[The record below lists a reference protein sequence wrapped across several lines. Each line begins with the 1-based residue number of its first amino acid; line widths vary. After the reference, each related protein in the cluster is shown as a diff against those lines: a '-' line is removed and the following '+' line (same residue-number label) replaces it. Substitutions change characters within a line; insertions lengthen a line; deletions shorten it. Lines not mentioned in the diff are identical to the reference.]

1 MAKDFDYKT
10 ELVKIIGR
18 DQEFVLGSVK
28 VNNDTITRVS
38 TWNNKLSLYN
48 GSFMLGEDKQTSEV
62 LSSIFVVV
70 KALREDATQKI
81 LDINKEL
88 QRLAG
93 YDVKYYKPENW
104 RKSFD
109 TYSINRLMETLGD
122 YQNQLNRKKE
132 WLIKYTETERD
143 TKRKER

>member
-38 TWNNKLSLYN
+38 TWNNKLSIYN

-122 YQNQLNRKKE
+122 YQNQLNKE
-132 WLIKYTETERD
+132 KWLIKYTETERD

>member
-1 MAKDFDYKT
+1 MAKVFDYKT

-38 TWNNKLSLYN
+38 TWNNKLSIYN

-70 KALREDATQKI
+70 KALREDATKKI

-122 YQNQLNRKKE
+122 YQNQLNRKKNG
-132 WLIKYTETERD
+132 
-143 TKRKER
+143 

>member
-38 TWNNKLSLYN
+38 TWNNKLSIYN

-70 KALREDATQKI
+70 KALREDTTKKI

-122 YQNQLNRKKE
+122 YQNQLNRKKNG
-132 WLIKYTETERD
+132 
-143 TKRKER
+143 

>member
-10 ELVKIIGR
+10 ELVKIIGK
-18 DQEFVLGSVK
+18 DQEFILGSVK

-38 TWNNKLSLYN
+38 TWNNKLSIYN
-48 GSFMLGEDKQTSEV
+48 GSFLLGEDKQTSEV

-122 YQNQLNRKKE
+122 YQNQLNRKKNG
-132 WLIKYTETERD
+132 
-143 TKRKER
+143 

>member
-10 ELVKIIGR
+10 ELVKIIGK

-38 TWNNKLSLYN
+38 TWNNKLSIYN

-109 TYSINRLMETLGD
+109 TYSINQLMETLGD
-122 YQNQLNRKKE
+122 YQNQLNRKKNG
-132 WLIKYTETERD
+132 
-143 TKRKER
+143 

>member
-10 ELVKIIGR
+10 ELVKIIGK

-38 TWNNKLSLYN
+38 TWNNKLSIYN
-48 GSFMLGEDKQTSEV
+48 GAFMLEEDKQTSEV

-70 KALREDATQKI
+70 KALREDATKKI

-122 YQNQLNRKKE
+122 YQNQLNRKKNG
-132 WLIKYTETERD
+132 
-143 TKRKER
+143 

>member
-18 DQEFVLGSVK
+18 NQEFVLGSVK

-38 TWNNKLSLYN
+38 TWNNKLSIYN

-70 KALREDATQKI
+70 KALREDATKKI

-122 YQNQLNRKKE
+122 YQNQLNRKKNG
-132 WLIKYTETERD
+132 
-143 TKRKER
+143 

>member
-10 ELVKIIGR
+10 ELVKIIGK

-38 TWNNKLSLYN
+38 TWNNKLSIYN
-48 GSFMLGEDKQTSEV
+48 GSFMLGDDKQTSEV

-122 YQNQLNRKKE
+122 YQNHLNRKKNG
-132 WLIKYTETERD
+132 
-143 TKRKER
+143 

>member
-132 WLIKYTETERD
+132 WLIKYTETERN
-143 TKRKER
+143 TKRREL

>member
-38 TWNNKLSLYN
+38 TWNNKLSIYN

-62 LSSIFVVV
+62 LSSIFLFV

-122 YQNQLNRKKE
+122 YQNQLNRKKNG
-132 WLIKYTETERD
+132 
-143 TKRKER
+143 

>member
-10 ELVKIIGR
+10 ELVKIIGK

-38 TWNNKLSLYN
+38 TWNNKLSIYN

-122 YQNQLNRKKE
+122 YQNQLNRKKNG
-132 WLIKYTETERD
+132 
-143 TKRKER
+143 

>member
-1 MAKDFDYKT
+1 M
-10 ELVKIIGR
+10 
-18 DQEFVLGSVK
+18 

-38 TWNNKLSLYN
+38 TWNNKLSLYI

-70 KALREDATQKI
+70 KALREDATHKI

-88 QRLAG
+88 QRLDG

-122 YQNQLNRKKE
+122 YQNQLNRKKNG
-132 WLIKYTETERD
+132 
-143 TKRKER
+143 

>member
-10 ELVKIIGR
+10 ELVKIIGK

-38 TWNNKLSLYN
+38 TWSNKLSIYN

-70 KALREDATQKI
+70 KALREDATKKI

-122 YQNQLNRKKE
+122 YQNQLNRKKNG
-132 WLIKYTETERD
+132 
-143 TKRKER
+143 

>member
-38 TWNNKLSLYN
+38 TWNNKFSIYN

-122 YQNQLNRKKE
+122 YQNQLNRKKN
-132 WLIKYTETERD
+132 D
-143 TKRKER
+143 

>member
-1 MAKDFDYKT
+1 MAKNFDYKT

-38 TWNNKLSLYN
+38 TWNNKLSIYN

-70 KALREDATQKI
+70 KALREDATKKI

-122 YQNQLNRKKE
+122 YQNQLNRKKNG
-132 WLIKYTETERD
+132 
-143 TKRKER
+143 

>member
-18 DQEFVLGSVK
+18 DQEFILGSVK

-38 TWNNKLSLYN
+38 TWNNKLSIYN

-70 KALREDATQKI
+70 KALREDATKKI

-122 YQNQLNRKKE
+122 YQNQLNRKKNG
-132 WLIKYTETERD
+132 
-143 TKRKER
+143 

>member
-1 MAKDFDYKT
+1 MAKDFDYKK
-10 ELVKIIGR
+10 ELVKIIGK
-18 DQEFVLGSVK
+18 DQEFILGSVK

-38 TWNNKLSLYN
+38 TWNNKLSIYN

-70 KALREDATQKI
+70 KALREDATKKI

-122 YQNQLNRKKE
+122 YQNQLNRKKNG
-132 WLIKYTETERD
+132 
-143 TKRKER
+143 

>member
-1 MAKDFDYKT
+1 MEKNFDYKT
-10 ELVKIIGR
+10 ELVKIIGK
-18 DQEFVLGSVK
+18 DQEFILGSVK

-38 TWNNKLSLYN
+38 TWNNKLSIYN

-70 KALREDATQKI
+70 KALREDATKKI

-122 YQNQLNRKKE
+122 YQNQLNRKKNG
-132 WLIKYTETERD
+132 
-143 TKRKER
+143 

>member
-1 MAKDFDYKT
+1 MEKDFDYKT

-18 DQEFVLGSVK
+18 DQEFVLGSVM

-122 YQNQLNRKKE
+122 YQNQLNRKKNG
-132 WLIKYTETERD
+132 
-143 TKRKER
+143 

>member
-10 ELVKIIGR
+10 ELVKIIGK

-28 VNNDTITRVS
+28 VNNVTITRVS
-38 TWNNKLSLYN
+38 TWNKKLSIYN

-122 YQNQLNRKKE
+122 YQNQLNRKKNG
-132 WLIKYTETERD
+132 
-143 TKRKER
+143 

>member
-1 MAKDFDYKT
+1 MEKDFDYKT

-18 DQEFVLGSVK
+18 DQEFILGSVK

-38 TWNNKLSLYN
+38 TWNNKLSIYN
-48 GSFMLGEDKQTSEV
+48 GSFMLGEDKLTSEV

-70 KALREDATQKI
+70 KALREDATKKI

-122 YQNQLNRKKE
+122 YQNQLNRKKNG
-132 WLIKYTETERD
+132 
-143 TKRKER
+143 

>member
-18 DQEFVLGSVK
+18 EQEFVLGSVK

-38 TWNNKLSLYN
+38 TWNNKLSIYN

-122 YQNQLNRKKE
+122 YQNQLNRKKNG
-132 WLIKYTETERD
+132 
-143 TKRKER
+143 

>member
-18 DQEFVLGSVK
+18 DQEFVLGSIK

-38 TWNNKLSLYN
+38 TWNNKLSIYN

-122 YQNQLNRKKE
+122 YQNQLNRKKNG
-132 WLIKYTETERD
+132 
-143 TKRKER
+143 

>member
-18 DQEFVLGSVK
+18 DQKFVLGSVK

-38 TWNNKLSLYN
+38 TWNNKLSIYN

-70 KALREDATQKI
+70 KALREDATKKI

-122 YQNQLNRKKE
+122 YQNQLNRKKNG
-132 WLIKYTETERD
+132 
-143 TKRKER
+143 

>member
-38 TWNNKLSLYN
+38 TWNNKLSIYN
-48 GSFMLGEDKQTSEV
+48 GAFMLGEDKQTSEV

-70 KALREDATQKI
+70 KALREDATKKI

-109 TYSINRLMETLGD
+109 TYSINRLLETLGD
-122 YQNQLNRKKE
+122 YQNQLNFKKNE
-132 WLIKYTETERD
+132 K
-143 TKRKER
+143 KKK

>member
-1 MAKDFDYKT
+1 MAKDFDYKK
-10 ELVKIIGR
+10 ELVKIIGK
-18 DQEFVLGSVK
+18 DQEFILDPVK

-38 TWNNKLSLYN
+38 TWNNKLSIYN

-70 KALREDATQKI
+70 KALREDATKKI

-122 YQNQLNRKKE
+122 YQNQLNRKKNG
-132 WLIKYTETERD
+132 
-143 TKRKER
+143 

>member
-10 ELVKIIGR
+10 ELVKIIGK

-38 TWNNKLSLYN
+38 TWNNKLSIYN
-48 GSFMLGEDKQTSEV
+48 GAFMLGEDKQTSEV

-70 KALREDATQKI
+70 KALREDATRKI

-122 YQNQLNRKKE
+122 YQNQLNRKKK
-132 WLIKYTETERD
+132 WLIKNTETERN

>member
-38 TWNNKLSLYN
+38 TWNNKLSIYN
-48 GSFMLGEDKQTSEV
+48 GAFMLGEDKQTSEV

-70 KALREDATQKI
+70 KALREDATKKI

-122 YQNQLNRKKE
+122 YQNQLNRKKNG
-132 WLIKYTETERD
+132 
-143 TKRKER
+143 

>member
-1 MAKDFDYKT
+1 MAKDFDYKK
-10 ELVKIIGR
+10 ELVKIIGK
-18 DQEFVLGSVK
+18 DQEFILGPVK

-38 TWNNKLSLYN
+38 TWNNKLSIYN
-48 GSFMLGEDKQTSEV
+48 GSFMLGEDKQTNEV

-70 KALREDATQKI
+70 KALREDATKKI

-93 YDVKYYKPENW
+93 YDVKNYKPENW

-109 TYSINRLMETLGD
+109 TYYINRLMETLGD
-122 YQNQLNRKKE
+122 YQNQLNRKKNG
-132 WLIKYTETERD
+132 
-143 TKRKER
+143 

>member
-1 MAKDFDYKT
+1 MAKNFDYKT

-38 TWNNKLSLYN
+38 TWNNKLSIYN

-122 YQNQLNRKKE
+122 YQNHLNRKKNV
-132 WLIKYTETERD
+132 
-143 TKRKER
+143 

>member
-38 TWNNKLSLYN
+38 TWNNKLSIYN

-70 KALREDATQKI
+70 KALREDATRKI

-122 YQNQLNRKKE
+122 YQNQLNRKKNG
-132 WLIKYTETERD
+132 
-143 TKRKER
+143 

>member
-38 TWNNKLSLYN
+38 TWNNKLSIYN
-48 GSFMLGEDKQTSEV
+48 GAFMLGEDKQTSEV

-122 YQNQLNRKKE
+122 YQNQLNRKKNG
-132 WLIKYTETERD
+132 
-143 TKRKER
+143 

>member
-18 DQEFVLGSVK
+18 NQEFVLGSVK

-62 LSSIFVVV
+62 LSSIFLFV
-70 KALREDATQKI
+70 KALRENATQKI

-122 YQNQLNRKKE
+122 YQNQLNRKKNG
-132 WLIKYTETERD
+132 
-143 TKRKER
+143 

>member
-38 TWNNKLSLYN
+38 TWNNKLSIYN

-122 YQNQLNRKKE
+122 YQNQLNRKKNG
-132 WLIKYTETERD
+132 
-143 TKRKER
+143 

>member
-10 ELVKIIGR
+10 ELVKIIGK

-38 TWNNKLSLYN
+38 TWNNKLSIYN
-48 GSFMLGEDKQTSEV
+48 GAFMLGEDKQTSEV

-70 KALREDATQKI
+70 KALREDATRKI

-122 YQNQLNRKKE
+122 YQNQLNRKKNG
-132 WLIKYTETERD
+132 
-143 TKRKER
+143 

>member
-109 TYSINRLMETLGD
+109 TYTINRLLETLED
-122 YQNQLNRKKE
+122 YQNQLNFKKNG
-132 WLIKYTETERD
+132 K
-143 TKRKER
+143 

>member
-38 TWNNKLSLYN
+38 TWNNKLSIYN

-70 KALREDATQKI
+70 KDLREDATQKI

-122 YQNQLNRKKE
+122 YQNQLNRKKNG
-132 WLIKYTETERD
+132 
-143 TKRKER
+143 

>member
-38 TWNNKLSLYN
+38 TWNNKLSIYN

-70 KALREDATQKI
+70 KALREDATKKI

-109 TYSINRLMETLGD
+109 TYFINRLMETLGD
-122 YQNQLNRKKE
+122 YQNQLNRKKNG
-132 WLIKYTETERD
+132 
-143 TKRKER
+143 